1 MRRHVYPT
9 LVALSLVLA
18 LGVSHPAFAGD
29 RPFRLTGIAQLLG
42 DPFADGGAPFTAAG
56 KATHL
61 GNWTGP
67 GNVTFAVVDGVL
79 IAFGSETF
87 RAANGDLLYS
97 TFAVVQDP
105 DTMEFIG
112 TYTFDGGTGRF
123 ADAEGEADLVA
134 IPQAGGQFDF
144 TLDGTIDY

>member
-18 LGVSHPAFAGD
+18 PGVSHPALAVD
-29 RPFRLTGIAQLLG
+29 RPFQLTGIAQVMG
-42 DPFADGGAPFTAAG
+42 DPFAVGGAPLTAAG

-61 GNWTGP
+61 GRWTGP
-67 GNVTFAVVDGVL
+67 GRVTFAVVNGVL
-79 IAFGSETF
+79 TAKGTETF
-87 RAANGDLLYS
+87 RAANGDLLFS
-97 TFAVVQDP
+97 TFSVVQDP
-105 DTMEFIG
+105 ATMEFIG
-112 TYTFDGGTGRF
+112 TYTFVGGTGRF

-134 IPQAGGQFDF
+134 IPQGGGQFDF